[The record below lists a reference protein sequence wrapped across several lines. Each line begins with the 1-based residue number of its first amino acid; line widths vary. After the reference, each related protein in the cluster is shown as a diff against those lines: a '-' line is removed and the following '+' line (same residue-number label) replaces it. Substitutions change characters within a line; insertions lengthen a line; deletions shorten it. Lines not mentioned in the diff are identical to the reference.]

1 MKISLEQLKK
11 IIKEELNILENEE
24 QFNPTISQEQFNHI
38 KSLLT
43 FDFKQ
48 GLMFLQSGLN
58 LENIP
63 EEQKRELAKTIWDE
77 SAGYKDGDDYV
88 REIERKK
95 VSIHHGDHKGVEF
108 HKKKLAAMDMEHQD
122 NMEAVG
128 KMMSLSDPYHDMM
141 SISYRGKFS
150 FEYFYDQLKQ
160 KGIL

>member
-1 MKISLEQLKK
+1 MKISLKHLKK
-11 IIKEELNILENEE
+11 MIKEELSILENEE
-24 QFNPTISQEQFNHI
+24 QFNPSISQEQFGHI

-48 GLMFLQSGLN
+48 GLMFLQSGLD
-58 LENIP
+58 LSGVA
-63 EEQKRELAKTIWDE
+63 EEQKKELAKTIWDE
-77 SAGYKDGDDYV
+77 SAGYKDDPDYV

-128 KMMSLSDPYHDMM
+128 KMMGLSDPYHDMM
-141 SISYRGKFS
+141 SIAHRGKFS